1 MDFLP
6 SFGFRLI
13 PVPGWLFSS
22 VVATSLEWF
31 RSVSAFQLEIVE
43 WLPVEL
49 GLERLAS
56 FAWLRTAVGGSLAQ
70 WSDVTCECAC
80 VCVCAW
86 VSTWPQ

>member
-1 MDFLP
+1 MSLDWLFFCLSLLRLAAVSVKSQRGLDLFALCRGLSDSAVVDFLP

-31 RSVSAFQLEIVE
+31 RSVSAFQLGIVE

-49 GLERLAS
+49 GL
-56 FAWLRTAVGGSLAQ
+56 
-70 WSDVTCECAC
+70 
-80 VCVCAW
+80 
-86 VSTWPQ
+86 